1 MIAVT
6 GATGQLGRLV
16 IDALRKR
23 VSAEEIVAVVRSPEK
38 AADLAALGVQVRQGD
53 YNQPQTLA
61 GAFRGV
67 EKVLLISSSE
77 IGQREAQHK
86 AAIDAA
92 KTAGVKLLAYTS
104 LLHADS
110 SPMGLGDEHRATEQ
124 ALIASGLSWLILRNG
139 WYSENYAAS
148 IAPALA
154 HGVFIGAAGE
164 GKIASASRQ
173 DYAEAAAVVL
183 TGGTDANKVYE
194 LAGDTAYTLAQFTAE
209 IAKASGKEVNYLNL
223 PQADFAGALKNA
235 GLPEALAEM
244 LADSD
249 AGAAKGAL
257 YDDSR
262 TLSKLIGRATTPWQE
277 VVKAFVARA

>member
-183 TGGTDANKVYE
+183 TGETDANKVYE

-223 PQADFAGALKNA
+223 PQADFAAALKSA

>member
-183 TGGTDANKVYE
+183 TSETDANKVYE

-223 PQADFAGALKNA
+223 PQADFAAALKSA